1 MSDWL
6 YAQSEVMIFVIG
18 LVVSVGVMYLLSFL
32 LKKTSILTDI
42 SDHEKE
48 FLIAIQSG
56 LVALS
61 AIVLSFSLVIVIT
74 NYEHVDTNVSSE
86 ASRINDVDRLL
97 SQYGDPQLLDIR
109 KKLTAYTEAIV
120 KDEWPK
126 LARKQESAE
135 VAASYSSISTEIGKI
150 NPTTMRESVIFAELL
165 KKTNEMAELRE
176 TRLESSHVGL
186 HAIYWIVNLAI
197 LFSVLFMSAL
207 GLLLNRWLTAI
218 GITMELAALIGLM
231 TIVFACDQPFK
242 GSVSIKPESIASTLT
257 AIQARQK

>member
-18 LVVSVGVMYLLSFL
+18 LVVSVGIMYLLSFL

-86 ASRINDVDRLL
+86 ASRINDADRLL

-109 KKLTAYTEAIV
+109 KKC
-120 KDEWPK
+120 
-126 LARKQESAE
+126 AR
-135 VAASYSSISTEIGKI
+135 II
-150 NPTTMRESVIFAELL
+150 IF
-165 KKTNEMAELRE
+165 
-176 TRLESSHVGL
+176 
-186 HAIYWIVNLAI
+186 
-197 LFSVLFMSAL
+197 
-207 GLLLNRWLTAI
+207 
-218 GITMELAALIGLM
+218 
-231 TIVFACDQPFK
+231 
-242 GSVSIKPESIASTLT
+242 
-257 AIQARQK
+257 